1 MTFLANIGSSTATI
15 FKFIYLKVN
24 VIKRKFRF
32 KKIKSDYLRTDHFE
46 NSFFENHLQL
56 TLNDKNSNHNLKET
70 GKHSFKYKNNEQK
83 QKESSVEKLPLILD
97 VNDSSKKK
105 NSSNLKIDRQD
116 SKKSLLDVKF
126 TNDSAGLNDN
136 KLLEASKR
144 IDSLIDSEL
153 ESKFVSALSEI
164 DLKNSDDSDLELD
177 SKVNKSLI
185 PKILKYFEII
195 KLLKKI
201 N

>member
-56 TLNDKNSNHNLKET
+56 TLNDKNFNHNLKET
-70 GKHSFKYKNNEQK
+70 GKHSFKSKNNEQK

-185 PKILKYFEII
+185 PKILKYFETI
-195 KLLKKI
+195 KLLK
-201 N
+201 